1 MDAQDHGLTV
11 VRRLNSNPD
20 MFFHVKAE
28 SPNSPSPIISCWQS
42 DVVSETKKILIT
54 NSPSEEEISTEP
66 KKIDR
71 NSLHA
76 YKHMISQNYDR
87 RIGTTETHYRNRK
100 YQVTQLL
107 QPEVS
112 TDNIQGLHN
121 TEPWS
126 H

>member
-1 MDAQDHGLTV
+1 MSKIKKNGVKDWQRSGNVEHTRHKEEGNESA
-11 VRRLNSNPD
+11 RRSKEK
-20 MFFHVKAE
+20 V
-28 SPNSPSPIISCWQS
+28 
-42 DVVSETKKILIT
+42 LIT

-100 YQVTQLL
+100 YQVTQLF